1 MVCAGSAYVCAC
13 RRVNG
18 VSRGKPQSHRAC
30 KGKGNLSGL
39 AEAWHFKGTLAGGT
53 GRYPRPQVWLGAW
66 WLHLPPLWGRAGHW
80 QGFEC
85 TCCVSGL
92 FPSPRHL
99 AAWGQISSHALVKT
113 GRGNCCKSNSPHC
126 AWKSLPELH
135 HDHVSP
141 DSKSDCDPRAEAD
154 LTPHHWP
161 CPALLVRPVMWRWP
175 ASGTDLAVTHGT
187 PVGCPHGEPS
197 LPQWAW
203 LTLVAH
209 LLLPLRRKPNV
220 WAKQEHISLQR
231 DPIDRQLKYQIS
243 KRPAMSSKLSTLPS
257 VIVFSAQTVL
267 FPDFPLLYLPV
278 VRGHLVALKILGV
291 QNSIFLF
298 LTCFLER
305 TVLFAYEM
313 FPKHKT

>member
-1 MVCAGSAYVCAC
+1 MAVQGDPCWWHWEVPKAPGVAGS
-13 RRVNG
+13 RV
-18 VSRGKPQSHRAC
+18 VA
-30 KGKGNLSGL
+30 
-39 AEAWHFKGTLAGGT
+39 FT
-53 GRYPRPQVWLGAW
+53 
-66 WLHLPPLWGRAGHW
+66 PLWGRAGHW
-80 QGFEC
+80 QGSEC

-113 GRGNCCKSNSPHC
+113 VRGNCCKSNSPHC
-126 AWKSLPELH
+126 AWKSLSELH
-135 HDHVSP
+135 HNHVSP

-154 LTPHHWP
+154 LTPYHWP
-161 CPALLVRPVMWRWP
+161 CPALLVRPVVWRWP
-175 ASGTDLAVTHGT
+175 ASGATG
-187 PVGCPHGEPS
+187 VGCPHGEPS

-203 LTLVAH
+203 LTLVTH

-243 KRPAMSSKLSTLPS
+243 KRPAMPSKLSTLPS
-257 VIVFSAQTVL
+257 VTVFSAQTVL

-278 VRGHLVALKILGV
+278 VRGHLVVLKILGV